1 MGNVCSGPSA
11 AEAAQPNVATVEKDF
26 TGLKSAKQVD
36 ATAPATSNSDFS
48 TPVKAQPKKN
58 VPDIENTPEVSI
70 AYLFVQWCIV
80 VLHPSTGG
88 IIFLVLTCPN

>member
-26 TGLKSAKQVD
+26 TDL
-36 ATAPATSNSDFS
+36 APATSNSDFS

>member
-26 TGLKSAKQVD
+26 TDLKSAKQV

-88 IIFLVLTCPN
+88 IIPCPHLP